1 MAKRLKQQMQE
12 AADKLEYEAAARY
25 RDRLDAMERMA
36 ERQKVLAMGR
46 YDQDLFGLARANGQG
61 SVRVF
66 SVREGRLSGSENFD
80 LVGLD
85 KDQSNAD
92 ILNAFVSQYYASA
105 THIPK
110 EVFVPEGL
118 PDRELLEQW
127 LTERRGSAVTV
138 RVPQRGKQRELL
150 EQAAANAAET
160 MRQMRIKLDYDAE
173 RTASLLN
180 DLQTRLQLPALPV
193 RIECYDISN
202 IQGKFPVG
210 SMVVFEEGRPKPAHY
225 RHFRIKT
232 VQGANDFAMLQEVLR
247 RRFSRHARSEE
258 GTPEEPSFSRLPDLV
273 LIDGGKGQL
282 SAAREVMEAMG
293 LASVPTLGLAK
304 EQEELFQPGD
314 SEPIRLPL
322 DSEALFLVQRV
333 RDEAHRFAITF
344 HRVVR
349 KKDAFASAL
358 DGISGLGPVR
368 RRALVRQ
375 FGSIDNI
382 RSATVDEL
390 MAVKGITRPVA
401 VAIKEML

>member
-1 MAKRLKQQMQE
+1 
-12 AADKLEYEAAARY
+12 
-25 RDRLDAMERMA
+25 
-36 ERQKVLAMGR
+36 
-46 YDQDLFGLARANGQG
+46 
-61 SVRVF
+61 
-66 SVREGRLSGSENFD
+66 
-80 LVGLD
+80 
-85 KDQSNAD
+85 
-92 ILNAFVSQYYASA
+92 
-105 THIPK
+105 
-110 EVFVPEGL
+110 
-118 PDRELLEQW
+118 
-127 LTERRGSAVTV
+127 
-138 RVPQRGKQRELL
+138 
-150 EQAAANAAET
+150 
-160 MRQMRIKLDYDAE
+160 MRQLRIKLDYDAE

-180 DLQTRLQLPALPV
+180 DLQARLQLPTLPV

-202 IQGKFPVG
+202 IQGKYPVG

-293 LASVPTLGLAK
+293 LASVATFGLAK

-349 KKDAFASAL
+349 KKDAFASVL

-382 RSATVDEL
+382 RSATVEEL